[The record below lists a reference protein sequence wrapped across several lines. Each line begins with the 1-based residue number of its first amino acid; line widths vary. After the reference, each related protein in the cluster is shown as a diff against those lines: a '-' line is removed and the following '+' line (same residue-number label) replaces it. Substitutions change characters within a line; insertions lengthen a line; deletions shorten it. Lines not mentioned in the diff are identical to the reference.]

1 MLCKANP
8 TYMKIKIGNVEIV
21 HALRKAHTHN
31 TSTRT
36 HTHRRRWRCLD
47 ICKTNLKLLLCDNDA
62 TPLQ

>member
-36 HTHRRRWRCLD
+36 HTHAQTTMAMPRYMQ
-47 ICKTNLKLLLCDNDA
+47 NKLEIVA
-62 TPLQ
+62 VRQ

>member
-36 HTHRRRWRCLD
+36 HTRTD
-47 ICKTNLKLLLCDNDA
+47 DDGDA
-62 TPLQ
+62 SIYAKQT